1 MNEAVMS
8 SPKTARPM
16 LVAGAVSLAAFME
29 VLDTTIA
36 NVALSHIA
44 GSLGAS
50 SEESTWVLTSLSQM
64 ELFYLYRAGCQA

>member
-1 MNEAVMS
+1 LAFLSKSQDLETMS
-8 SPKTARPM
+8 GSEDLPRSP
-16 LVAGAVSLAAFME
+16 AGNFNPWVIAAIVSLAPFME

-50 SEESTWVLTSLSQM
+50 QDE
-64 ELFYLYRAGCQA
+64 

>member
-1 MNEAVMS
+1 MS
-8 SPKTARPM
+8 DAAPTAANPL
-16 LVAGAVSLAAFME
+16 LVSTVVSLAAFME

-50 SEESTWVLTSLSQM
+50 SEESTWVITS
-64 ELFYLYRAGCQA
+64 